1 MSPRLAPSML
11 HYFTQPANG
20 HFLAGSLGSFYSDR
34 YGLDLQYRYAPLD
47 SRWSF
52 GLESGYTGYYWL
64 NAGSF
69 YAEELSDLYA
79 VADVEYR
86 LPFERLSLRLSAG
99 QFLYEEQGG
108 RVDLYKNFDRLE
120 FGLYMAATESGNTGG
135 FQVAFALWPGKI
147 FRSRKVELRTT
158 EEFRWEYSYSNEA
171 AVARKY
177 RIGIPRLAD
186 MLRGYE

>member
-1 MSPRLAPSML
+1 ENNSTSRGYRFSFRLHPDFSARFGYYSDPFQTKFNLILDTRLYLARGLSLNTGISFPVTNKLDAQDMSPRLAPSML

-86 LPFERLSLRLSAG
+86 LPFERLSLRLS
-99 QFLYEEQGG
+99 
-108 RVDLYKNFDRLE
+108 
-120 FGLYMAATESGNTGG
+120 
-135 FQVAFALWPGKI
+135 
-147 FRSRKVELRTT
+147 
-158 EEFRWEYSYSNEA
+158 
-171 AVARKY
+171 
-177 RIGIPRLAD
+177 
-186 MLRGYE
+186 